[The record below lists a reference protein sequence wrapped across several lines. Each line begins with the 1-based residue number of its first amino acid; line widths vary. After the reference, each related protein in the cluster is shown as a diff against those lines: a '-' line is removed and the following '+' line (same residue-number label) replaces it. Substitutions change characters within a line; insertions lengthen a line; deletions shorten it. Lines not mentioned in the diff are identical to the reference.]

1 MRFSIDVGSEL
12 ELKLYQA
19 VLLYRND
26 HGNRV
31 MATVH
36 GVVQKE
42 ADGAPLLGAGQ
53 LLSTAA
59 LRELAEQL
67 ATSCPA
73 EFLPENIVARTP
85 ELIAWWTPVAIRHMF
100 FRDGSELAGVSGKL
114 FPHPALLFV
123 VRNGTLCV
131 RALPTSERP
140 QASTNLATAPYWNI
154 DGNGAVC
161 AGTMRRPKSLTV
173 GSVTAWQQAFFQS
186 EFTHPGGAGRLTR
199 HKGGTAAL
207 WKSLAGKKIFPRS
220 TLIETERLDEY
231 LRKLEARDGNAHP

>member
-12 ELKLYQA
+12 ELKLYEA

-42 ADGAPLLGAGQ
+42 ADGTPLLGAGQ

-59 LRELAEQL
+59 LRELTRQL
-67 ATSCPA
+67 GTSCPA
-73 EFLPENIVARTP
+73 EFLPENVVARTP
-85 ELIAWWTPVAIRHMF
+85 ELIAWWTPAAIRPMF
-100 FRDGSELAGVSGKL
+100 FRDGSELASVSGKL

-123 VRNGTLCV
+123 VSNGVLFV
-131 RALPTSERP
+131 RALSTSERP
-140 QASTNLATAPYWNI
+140 QASTQLAAAPYWNI

-161 AGTMRRPKSLTV
+161 AGTMRTPKSLTV
-173 GSVTAWQQAFFQS
+173 ASIAAWQQAFLQS

-199 HKGGTAAL
+199 RNGGTAAL
-207 WKSLAGKKIFPRS
+207 WKSLASKETFPES
-220 TLIETERLDEY
+220 TLIETETLHEY
-231 LRKLEARDGNAHP
+231 LKKLEAGQR

>member
-42 ADGAPLLGAGQ
+42 TDGTPLLGAGQ

-59 LRELAEQL
+59 LRELTKQL
-67 ATSCPA
+67 GTTCPA
-73 EFLPENIVARTP
+73 EFLPENVIARTP
-85 ELIAWWTPVAIRHMF
+85 ELIAWWTPAAIRPMF
-100 FRDGSELAGVSGKL
+100 FREGSELGNLSGKL

-123 VRNGTLCV
+123 VRNETLFV
-131 RALPTSERP
+131 RALPTSGRP
-140 QASTNLATAPYWNI
+140 QVRTKLAAAPYRNI

-161 AGTMRRPKSLTV
+161 AGNMRTPKSLTV
-173 GSVTAWQQAFFQS
+173 GSIAAWQQAFYQS

-199 HKGGTAAL
+199 RKGGTAAL
-207 WKSLAGKKIFPRS
+207 WKSLAGKKTFPRS
-220 TLIETERLDEY
+220 TLIPTEPLDEY
-231 LRKLEARDGNAHP
+231 LRKLEVAQR

>member
-26 HGNRV
+26 HGNRF

-42 ADGAPLLGAGQ
+42 TDGTPLLGSGQ

-59 LRELAEQL
+59 LRELTKQL
-67 ATSCPA
+67 GTSCPA
-73 EFLPENIVARTP
+73 EFLPENVVARTP
-85 ELIAWWTPVAIRHMF
+85 ELIAWWTPAAVRPMF
-100 FRDGSELAGVSGKL
+100 FRDGSELADISGKL

-123 VRNGTLCV
+123 VRNGVLFV
-131 RALPTSERP
+131 RALPNNRRP
-140 QASTNLATAPYWNI
+140 DPDTRLAAAPYWNI
-154 DGNGAVC
+154 DSNGAVC
-161 AGTMRRPKSLTV
+161 AGTMRAPKSLTV
-173 GSVTAWQQAFFQS
+173 ASIPAWQQAFFQS
-186 EFTHPGGAGRLTR
+186 EFTHPGGAGRLTKR
-199 HKGGTAAL
+199 KGGTAAL

-220 TLIETERLDEY
+220 TLIEMEPLNEY
-231 LRKLEARDGNAHP
+231 LRKLEAAQR

>member
-26 HGNRV
+26 HGNRF

-42 ADGAPLLGAGQ
+42 TDGTPLLGSGQ

-59 LRELAEQL
+59 LREVTKQL
-67 ATSCPA
+67 GTSCPA
-73 EFLPENIVARTP
+73 EFLPENVVARTP
-85 ELIAWWTPVAIRHMF
+85 ELIAWWTSAAVRPMF
-100 FRDGSELAGVSGKL
+100 FRESSELGNLSGKL

-123 VRNGTLCV
+123 VLDGTLFI
-131 RALPTSERP
+131 RALPTRERP
-140 QASTNLATAPYWNI
+140 QAGTKLLAAPYWNI

-161 AGTMRRPKSLTV
+161 AGTMRTPKSPHV
-173 GSVTAWQQAFFQS
+173 GSIPAWQQAFFQS

-199 HKGGTAAL
+199 RKGGTAAL
-207 WKSLAGKKIFPRS
+207 WKSLAGI
-220 TLIETERLDEY
+220 
-231 LRKLEARDGNAHP
+231 